1 MAKYLNEEQ
10 YQKTKKK
17 LIKIA
22 NIVIVI
28 GVILALTLLIAGIV
42 KKSNS
47 GKTTEFDNQINALKQ
62 EISILDEQ
70 INNEFMD
77 NGLSSKYYE
86 LDRQRDTKQS
96 QLTDLE
102 MDKFDKENNKSYI
115 GFFGGVA
122 FVVVLFGGIAGS
134 LYFIAYRRNITA
146 FTVQQTMPIA
156 QEGLQEI
163 APTLGKVSE
172 EIYKGIR
179 KGKSQNQK
187 NSD

>member
-22 NIVIVI
+22 NIVIAI

-77 NGLSSKYYE
+77 NGLSPKYYE

-96 QLTDLE
+96 QLTELE

-122 FVVVLFGGIAGS
+122 FIVVLFGGIAGS

-172 EIYKGIR
+172 EISKGIR

-187 NSD
+187 K